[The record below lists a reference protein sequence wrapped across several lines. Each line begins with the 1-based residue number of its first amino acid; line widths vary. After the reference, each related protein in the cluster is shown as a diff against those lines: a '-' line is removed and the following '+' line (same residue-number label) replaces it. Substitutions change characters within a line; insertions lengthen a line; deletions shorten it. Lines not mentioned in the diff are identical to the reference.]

1 MAGKLYPP
9 ARKVSDFRRLI
20 IRSTKIPTDNHSVD
34 IFIDVYLQ
42 KLYSVFVYHLFLT
55 GKLIAFVADDRLYR
69 LVGELVGELGKCTYD
84 CLSIVSLFRSDVRGV
99 VQLDYSCLHSF
110 D

>member
-1 MAGKLYPP
+1 MSIYKNYTQF
-9 ARKVSDFRRLI
+9 S
-20 IRSTKIPTDNHSVD
+20 
-34 IFIDVYLQ
+34 FIT
-42 KLYSVFVYHLFLT
+42 FFLT

-84 CLSIVSLFRSDVRGV
+84 CLSIVSPFRSDVRGV